1 MRAQLPFE
9 LDYFSSKE
17 RSLIAQACPPEKEAS
32 EHGVRELCRR
42 FYRRHHSCHQVW
54 SRYRS
59 TRPCPS
65 NYIATL
71 NNSDKEAK
79 AISAKSNVVACYF
92 SLPRIASP
100 SRTVGPRVPVSERK
114 RCALRALMLS
124 ATRRRRKTGFLRR
137 KRRFDVVSHTRL
149 APYFIVRYGVEGQ
162 EIRGSYEWSWA
173 QDA

>member
-1 MRAQLPFE
+1 MKIPNR
-9 LDYFSSKE
+9 
-17 RSLIAQACPPEKEAS
+17 C
-32 EHGVRELCRR
+32 
-42 FYRRHHSCHQVW
+42 W

-100 SRTVGPRVPVSERK
+100 SRTAGPRVPVSERK

-149 APYFIVRYGVEGQ
+149 APYFKLPPNTLLEAFSFVVLVMWFLWDWWWAFVIVLQCY
-162 EIRGSYEWSWA
+162 IKIGSKF
-173 QDA
+173 